1 MKMKIRILKN
11 QRRKKTMS
19 NLIGGGGAEKLCRV
33 CHRELISHSWEQQ
46 KQCAEKMPDYYKGD
60 DGEDDKQD

>member
-1 MKMKIRILKN
+1 
-11 QRRKKTMS
+11 MS

-60 DGEDDKQD
+60 GGEDDKQD